1 MKGKSYAEQ
10 VAMVH
15 YYHVC
20 IEGCLA
26 NFEIGDGGVEACELY
41 PEVKYTT
48 VHEYMKHKNSGAF
61 SSSYPPVGSQ
71 NQRPSTQQT
80 DPIPKHLIINHLSS
94 LRFLLTDIPLPHMV
108 QQRISLHLHTTFHQ
122 PLPLHTNPIRFISR
136 HQQSMANLHIL
147 DGVVHTIM
155 RRLSNLV
162 LFPGLHIP
170 FHLHTLHL
178 IKVDTI
184 SSNSVIQPS
193 SIIREIILSV
203 SYLLNKLDL
212 DIPVI
217 LKL

>member
-1 MKGKSYAEQ
+1 MTRNIQCREMIEDVQRQ
-10 VAMVH
+10 VA
-15 YYHVC
+15 
-20 IEGCLA
+20 GLS
-26 NFEIGDGGVEACELY
+26 FQD
-41 PEVKYTT
+41 
-48 VHEYMKHKNSGAF
+48 KNSGAF

-80 DPIPKHLIINHLSS
+80 DPHPQTPYYQPPEQPPVSS
-94 LRFLLTDIPLPHMV
+94 YGHPPP
-108 QQRISLHLHTTFHQ
+108 SYGSAAHQ
-122 PLPLHTNPIRFISR
+122 PPPPYHIPPTSAAPYQPHQV
-136 HQQSMANLHIL
+136 HQQAPAEYGQPAYPRWRGPYYNA
-147 DGVVHTIM
+147 
-155 RRLSNLV
+155 RLSNLV

-203 SYLLNKLDL
+203 SSPLNKLDL